1 MPRSSAAESP
11 RVATFAPTL
20 TLVLALSPCT
30 ASAQD
35 YPSRP
40 LRLVAGFAPGGITDV
55 LARAVAARMSEGLG
69 QAVNVENRPGAGT
82 LIACELVARAPADG
96 YTLLFQDVTT
106 HSINATFYRK
116 LPYDSEKDFTPIG
129 LVAASPLMLAV
140 HPSVPARSLRELI
153 ALAKSKPDALTLG
166 TGGVGTTA
174 HVGAAMINRAAG
186 TRIQLIGYKG
196 SAPAV
201 TAVLGGD
208 IELTLSTTPAL
219 LSQVKSGRM
228 RALGLTSKARVPGL
242 EVPTIAEGGLPG
254 FEIMIYSGVLGP
266 AGLQPAVLDRLSAE
280 LMRAVET
287 RQVRDTLAEL
297 GAQPAASTPSRF
309 SAHLRTEIAR
319 LGEVVR
325 ASGAQAQ

>member
-1 MPRSSAAESP
+1 MTSLRDAARLP
-11 RVATFAPTL
+11 AAAVA
-20 TLVLALSPCT
+20 LVIGLVPC
-30 ASAQD
+30 AAWAQD
-35 YPSRP
+35 YPARP
-40 LRLVAGFAPGGITDV
+40 LRMVAGFAPGGITDV

-69 QAVNVENRPGAGT
+69 QTVNVENRPGAGT
-82 LIACELVARAPADG
+82 LIACELVARSHADG

-106 HSINATFYRK
+106 HSINASFYRK
-116 LPYDSEKDFTPIG
+116 LPYDSEKDFTAVG

-140 HPSVPARSLRELI
+140 HPSVPARSLGELL

-201 TAVLGGD
+201 NAVLGGD

-219 LSQVKSGRM
+219 LPQVRSARM
-228 RALGLTSKARVPGL
+228 RALGLTSKARVPGMDM
-242 EVPTIAEGGLPG
+242 PTLAEGGLPG

-266 AGLQPAVLDRLSAE
+266 AGLPAPVLNRLSAE
-280 LMRAVET
+280 LNRAVGT
-287 RQVRDTLAEL
+287 QQVRETLSEL
-297 GAQPAASTPSRF
+297 GAQPAAGTPAQF